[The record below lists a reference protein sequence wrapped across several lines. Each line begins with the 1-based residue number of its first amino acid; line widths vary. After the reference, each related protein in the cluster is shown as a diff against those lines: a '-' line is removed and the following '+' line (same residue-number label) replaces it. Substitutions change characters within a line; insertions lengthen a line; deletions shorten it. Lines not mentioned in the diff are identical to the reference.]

1 MNVPKIE
8 KEAKVA
14 GIRAL
19 VGKRVQKQ
27 FRFMGED
34 VTIYKLSV
42 AQVMEIQASAKS
54 AEGKEDE
61 GFEVLKTIL
70 RTGVEGGNELT
81 DSDFDGFPLEEL
93 SKLSAEVMKFSGIG
107 QEQGK

>member
-1 MNVPKIE
+1 MLVPKIE
-8 KEAKVA
+8 KGIKMA

-19 VGKRVQKQ
+19 VGKRVHKQ

-42 AQVMEIQASAKS
+42 AQVMEIQASAKA
-54 AEGKEDE
+54 AEGKDDE

-70 RTGVEGGNELT
+70 RTGVEGGSELT

-107 QEQGK
+107 QDQGK